1 MKTLAV
7 AGVAGLLAIL
17 ESNELL
23 RRRLHMQFVLVNGRS
38 PRPESSCAL
47 CCEPIGESYLRELAT
62 RLPYCNYECYLGYCK
77 LSFSGR
83 KRRARAS

>member
-1 MKTLAV
+1 
-7 AGVAGLLAIL
+7 
-17 ESNELL
+17 
-23 RRRLHMQFVLVNGRS
+23 MQFVLVNGRS

-47 CCEPIGESYLRELAT
+47 CCEPIGESYLRELTT

-83 KRRARAS
+83 NKHARAS

>member
-47 CCEPIGESYLRELAT
+47 CCEPIGER
-62 RLPYCNYECYLGYCK
+62 CNYECYLGYCK

-83 KRRARAS
+83 KRHARAS